1 VTPRARLARAL
12 HGLFDGT
19 LIVKAVLATLEAA
32 GGAGL
37 WLTPNASVH
46 ALVGWLTRNQIA
58 HAPGERAVQWF
69 AQTSAGFSVESQHFY
84 AFYLMAHGAIKLAMV
99 FLLARRVPWAY
110 PASVLLLGCFIAYQM
125 HHWTETH
132 SSALLL
138 LSTFD
143 ALMIALVL
151 REYRGLRRQHRAV

>member
-1 VTPRARLARAL
+1 MPRARLARAL

-58 HAPGERAVQWF
+58 HEPSERAVQWF
-69 AQTSAGFSVESQHFY
+69 AQASAGFSVESQHFY
-84 AFYLMAHGAIKLAMV
+84 AFYLMAHGALKLAMV

-110 PASVLLLGCFIAYQM
+110 PASVVLLAGFIAYQL

-132 SSALLL
+132 STTLLILSA
-138 LSTFD
+138 FD
-143 ALMIALVL
+143 AMMIALVI
-151 REYRGLRRQHRAV
+151 REYRGLRRPTRAA

>member
-1 VTPRARLARAL
+1 MSAARLATAL

-58 HAPGERAVQWF
+58 HEPSERAVQWF
-69 AQTSAGFSVESQHFY
+69 AQASASFSVESQHFY
-84 AFYLMAHGAIKLAMV
+84 AFYLMSHGGLKLAMV
-99 FLLARRVPWAY
+99 FLLARRVLWAY
-110 PASVLLLGCFIAYQM
+110 PASVILLAGFISYQL

-132 SSALLL
+132 SSTLLV
-138 LSTFD
+138 LSAFD

-151 REYRGLRRQHRAV
+151 REYRALRRQPRAV